1 MNAENKILLVDDE
14 KDIVELMEEVL
25 QKEGF
30 HSIQK
35 SLYRRG
41 GTADLPGLSAQC
53 DRAGYYASR
62 Y

>member
-30 HSIQK
+30 H
-35 SLYRRG
+35 
-41 GTADLPGLSAQC
+41 
-53 DRAGYYASR
+53 
-62 Y
+62 

>member
-35 SLYRRG
+35 
-41 GTADLPGLSAQC
+41 A
-53 DRAGYYASR
+53 
-62 Y
+62 

>member
-35 SLYRRG
+35 ACTG
-41 GTADLPGLSAQC
+41 GEAADLPGLSAQC